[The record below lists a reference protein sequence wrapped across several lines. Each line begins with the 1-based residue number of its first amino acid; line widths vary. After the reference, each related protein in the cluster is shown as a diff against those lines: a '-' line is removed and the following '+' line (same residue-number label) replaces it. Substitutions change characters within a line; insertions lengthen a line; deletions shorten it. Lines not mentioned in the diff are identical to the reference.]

1 MVSFRR
7 QSNWS
12 NAFVLVTDHR
22 GSENTL
28 AAASILLDLD
38 HESQRLP
45 QQLNPGKDGTP
56 ADELIQSFDEI
67 EQRLKH
73 FTHASSAEDVKSL
86 ARAMKRLI
94 GKLNADAHI
103 PLNFR
108 LKVLHCFEHELDM
121 FDVEMTA
128 AVLNAHK
135 VAIMQVKQAA
145 STDNNYYPALLRM
158 INNAIE
164 ITIKRL
170 LAKLEQ
176 YTTPSIIITRHFF
189 DLARL
194 GLDTSAAMG
203 NTSPSETARLNKLVC
218 NHEMLRKLN
227 FFGKTHSLQK
237 MIWQE
242 LQHHIGVLEPRLYRR
257 GDTPRDI
264 RNNSLMFINLNRP
277 NDPGH
282 IIDKLP
288 EPLEADC
295 IIIPLDVFIKRLN
308 HEFQKAESILS
319 NQQMQTKVLHTETV
333 LENSL
338 IGCRAILDALK
349 TEKRAPRHTRVG
361 IKVQL
366 VMEPTKAIL
375 KAFALAK
382 KTYKKTSAKPETFNQ
397 TKAWSVVDFNQYGVC
412 LERMRAEPMAELPDS
427 LVGLNWYFGDDSLE
441 LEFTGRKDDIE
452 RQAHVAPGLG
462 FIRWARE
469 SRNGEQRIGIEFFDS
484 DYKLAKASLARGQRE
499 IDHQHVLPILVKPGK
514 SLHTVIFPASRIYKD
529 MTFMISQDDQHAYF
543 KVREITVTGQNYTQC
558 EIVRARV

>member
-1 MVSFRR
+1 M
-7 QSNWS
+7 
-12 NAFVLVTDHR
+12 TDHR
-22 GSENTL
+22 DSENTPAESL
-28 AAASILLDLD
+28 APLALDN
-38 HESQRLP
+38 ESLRLP
-45 QQLNPGKDGTP
+45 QQLNPGKAGLPD
-56 ADELIQSFDEI
+56 DELIQSFDEI
-67 EQRLKH
+67 EHRLKH
-73 FTHASSAEDVKSL
+73 FTHASSAEDAKSL
-86 ARAMKRLI
+86 ARAMKKII
-94 GKLNADAHI
+94 GKLNADADI
-103 PLNFR
+103 PLSFR

-145 STDNNYYPALLRM
+145 STDNNCFPVLLRM

-164 ITIKRL
+164 IIIKRL
-170 LAKLEQ
+170 LATLQQ
-176 YTTPSIIITRHFF
+176 YRTPSIIITRHFF

-194 GLDTSAAMG
+194 GLDASAAMG
-203 NTSPSETARLNKLVC
+203 NASASETARLNKLVC

-242 LQHHIGVLEPRLYRR
+242 LQHHISVLEPRLYRR
-257 GDTPRDI
+257 GDSPGDLH
-264 RNNSLMFINLNRP
+264 NNSLMFINLNKP
-277 NDPGH
+277 NDPGR
-282 IIDKLP
+282 IVDKLP

-308 HEFQKAESILS
+308 YEFQKAESILS

-338 IGCRAILDALK
+338 IGCKAILDALK
-349 TEKRAPRHTRVG
+349 TENRAPRHTRAG

-366 VMEPTKAIL
+366 VMDPTKAIL
-375 KAFALAK
+375 KAFTPTK
-382 KTYKKTSAKPETFNQ
+382 KINKQTPAKPETFNQ
-397 TKAWSVVDFNQYGVC
+397 ASAWNVVDFNQYGIC

-427 LVGLNWYFGDDSLE
+427 LVGLNWYFGDDRLE
-441 LEFTGRKDDIE
+441 LAFMARKDGTE
-452 RQAHVAPGLG
+452 RHVHAAPGLG

-499 IDHQHVLPILVKPGK
+499 IDHQYVLPILVRPGK
-514 SLHTVIFPASRIYKD
+514 SLHTVIFPATRVYKD
-529 MTFMISQDDQHAYF
+529 MTFMISQDDQYAHF

-558 EIVRARV
+558 EIVRAKAQKKQL